1 MNASNHNSSGVS
13 LVVRGLRKNFDGQE
27 VLKGVDFEVR
37 PGEIFV
43 IMGPSGS
50 GKSVLLKHLIGLEE
64 PDAGE
69 ILING
74 ETVGSPEVAAKYRMA
89 LVFQSGAL
97 LNSLTVG
104 ENVGL
109 YLTEHRLKPPA
120 EIEKV
125 VAEILEDVGLK
136 DTADKMPNELSG
148 GMKKRVAIARALV
161 IEPQLILYD
170 EPTSEL
176 DPLSSVVIGN
186 EILDLKRRTHVTSLI
201 VSHDRDLAFGVADRI
216 AVIVEGRTSAEEAG
230 LAPVADIRTVA
241 IASDHTGGKLR
252 QNLVTFLRGRGLAV
266 QDLGTDGPDPVDY
279 PDVAASVGRIVA
291 RREADAGIVIDG
303 AGIGSA
309 IAANKI
315 DGIRAVMA
323 TSELVA
329 RYSREHNGANV
340 LTLGATLVT
349 PDEARA
355 IITTWLTTA
364 MREPRY
370 IRRLAKIRDLER
382 G

>member
-1 MNASNHNSSGVS
+1 MNRPNNHVAGVS
-13 LVVRGLRKNFDGQE
+13 LVVRGLHKSFAGQKVLDGIDLE
-27 VLKGVDFEVR
+27 VQ

-74 ETVGSPEVAAKYRMA
+74 ESISTPEIAAKYRMA

-120 EIEKV
+120 EIEQIVSEK
-125 VAEILEDVGLK
+125 LEDVGLK
-136 DTADKMPNELSG
+136 DAMDKMPSELSG

-186 EILDLKRRTHVTSLI
+186 EILDLKRRIGVTSLV

-216 AVIVEGRTSAEEAG
+216 AVI
-230 LAPVADIRTVA
+230 ADGKIITV
-241 IASDHTGGKLR
+241 G
-252 QNLVTFLRGRGLAV
+252 
-266 QDLGTDGPDPVDY
+266 
-279 PDVAASVGRIVA
+279 
-291 RREADAGIVIDG
+291 
-303 AGIGSA
+303 
-309 IAANKI
+309 
-315 DGIRAVMA
+315 
-323 TSELVA
+323 
-329 RYSREHNGANV
+329 
-340 LTLGATLVT
+340 T
-349 PDEARA
+349 PDEVKNFNNPLVQNFLRA
-355 IITTWLTTA
+355 DFK
-364 MREPRY
+364 RE
-370 IRRLAKIRDLER
+370 K
-382 G
+382 